1 MRDNENHSIMIK
13 GHQQNIAILQD
24 APNSQLQSTWIRRQK
39 KGRKLNVQPPQ
50 YQVIDRTNKLK

>member
-1 MRDNENHSIMIK
+1 MRDNENHSIMMK

-39 KGRKLNVQPPQ
+39 KGRKLNVQLPP
-50 YQVIDRTNKLK
+50 IPSN